1 VLEFSKTVN
10 VTTLQLQFLI
20 LQTLHDRPLQA
31 YTLTSGTVTT
41 ENDYIL
47 SFLVDQLDL
56 FNVKDL
62 DYVCTCQ
69 GNMLQPASEDTIM
82 DISGNMLV
90 PIESAIPG
98 KMVSQFVPDTVT
110 PELL

>member
-1 VLEFSKTVN
+1 MAVRSLVHPEMTS
-10 VTTLQLQFLI
+10 VTMFV
-20 LQTLHDRPLQA
+20 PA
-31 YTLTSGTVTT
+31 KVTCYIPAT
-41 ENDYIL
+41 ED
-47 SFLVDQLDL
+47 
-56 FNVKDL
+56 
-62 DYVCTCQ
+62 
-69 GNMLQPASEDTIM
+69 AIM

>member
-1 VLEFSKTVN
+1 MFVPAK
-10 VTTLQLQFLI
+10 VTC
-20 LQTLHDRPLQA
+20 
-31 YTLTSGTVTT
+31 
-41 ENDYIL
+41 YI
-47 SFLVDQLDL
+47 
-56 FNVKDL
+56 
-62 DYVCTCQ
+62 
-69 GNMLQPASEDTIM
+69 PASEDAIM

>member
-1 VLEFSKTVN
+1 MVEFSKTVN

-69 GNMLQPASEDTIM
+69 GNMLHTS
-82 DISGNMLV
+82 
-90 PIESAIPG
+90 
-98 KMVSQFVPDTVT
+98 F
-110 PELL
+110 